1 MSQWNQE
8 AIPNRSGDNLRRLR
22 ESNELS
28 GLYIHIPFCLS
39 KCPYCDFFSST
50 DLTAIPDF
58 LAALRRE
65 MSLNKDLKS
74 TFDTVYIGGGTPS
87 LLSQTLLD
95 RLIGDILTAFTIAT
109 DAEITVEVNPGDAT
123 AGRLT
128 ALRRAGVN
136 RLSIGCQSFDDG
148 TLAFLGRRHRADQA
162 VETIHRTRDAGF
174 DNLGIDL
181 IYGLPGPPE
190 DAFDIWLTTLR
201 TALAFHPEHLS
212 CYQLTVETHTP
223 LANRVRKGEIALP
236 DLDHQSRYF
245 HRTAEI
251 LEEAGYQH
259 YEVSN
264 FARGDRFRSRHNS
277 KYWNHTPYLGLGPA
291 AHSFDGRRR
300 RWNQRS
306 IAAYLKD
313 LAAGKPPTA
322 DSELLSDEQLRLEA
336 LFLGLRTRRGI
347 DLAGF
352 KRRYGEDLLVEK
364 KNMLKKLKEDKLVE
378 IRNGFL
384 IPTRA
389 GMAVADSLA
398 LI

>member
-1 MSQWNQE
+1 MDAG
-8 AIPNRSGDNLRRLR
+8 AIPNPAGDSLRRLG
-22 ESNELS
+22 ESNEPP

-39 KCPYCDFFSST
+39 KCPYCDFYSST

-65 MSLNKDLKS
+65 MSLNEGFKS
-74 TFDTVYIGGGTPS
+74 GFDTVYIGGGTPS

-95 RLIGDILTAFTIAT
+95 RLIGDILTAFTIAS
-109 DAEITVEVNPGDAT
+109 DAEITVEVNPGDTT

-148 TLAFLGRRHRADQA
+148 ALAFLGRRHRADQA
-162 VETIHRTRDAGF
+162 VEAIHRTRDAGF
-174 DNLGIDL
+174 ENLGIDL
-181 IYGLPGPPE
+181 IYGLPGPYG
-190 DAFDIWLTTLR
+190 DAFATWLDTLR
-201 TALAFHPEHLS
+201 TALAFRPEHLS
-212 CYQLTVETHTP
+212 CYQLTVETGTP
-223 LANRVRKGEIALP
+223 LADRVRKGEIALP
-236 DLDHQSRYF
+236 DPGFQSRYF
-245 HRTAEI
+245 HRTAAI
-251 LEEAGYQH
+251 LEEAGYRH

-264 FARGDRFRSRHNS
+264 FAQGDRFRSRHNS

-300 RWNQRS
+300 RWNHRS
-306 IAAYLKD
+306 IAAYLKE

-322 DSELLSDEQLRLEA
+322 ESELLSDEALRLES

-364 KNMLKKLKEDKLVE
+364 EEILKKLKEDKFVE

-384 IPTRA
+384 MPTRA